1 MKLIYVEYALGIEY
15 IPKMHFEGF
24 DLFDLFKYNSN
35 VILDLIL
42 YIYFCI
48 DKMRFIIAFFS

>member
-24 DLFDLFKYNSN
+24 DLFDLFKFSN
-35 VILDLIL
+35 VILDFIL
-42 YIYFCI
+42 YLYFCI
-48 DKMRFIIAFFS
+48 NKMRFIIAFFS